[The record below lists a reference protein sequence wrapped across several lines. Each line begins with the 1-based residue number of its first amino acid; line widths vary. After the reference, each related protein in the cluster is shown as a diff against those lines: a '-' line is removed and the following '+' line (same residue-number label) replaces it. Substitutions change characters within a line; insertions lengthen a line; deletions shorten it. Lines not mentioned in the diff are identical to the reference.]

1 MKMKMNFCEFV
12 SCMETL
18 ISAFK
23 LCPCNP
29 PFCRY
34 GGSYFQVFQKM
45 VNFKNSYLSNG
56 LTDFVEPQLILKVF
70 IWAFKEKY
78 EKKFWA
84 SPLSELAGP
93 VTKIEIRANGT
104 STTYRFSIFFRRLI
118 MIPKR
123 GQKIFLAGKV
133 VFAVRF
139 LNDPQKGILRHFLKK
154 TKHKIINLGQS
165 DFNDLYV
172 LYFFSIAHYV
182 P

>member
-1 MKMKMNFCEFV
+1 
-12 SCMETL
+12 METL

-45 VNFKNSYLSNG
+45 VNFKNSYLSND
-56 LTDFVEPQLILKVF
+56 LTDFIEQQLILKVF
-70 IWAFKEKY
+70 IWALRKNT
-78 EKKFWA
+78 KKIFWA
-84 SPLSELAGP
+84 SLPSELAGP
-93 VTKIEIRANGT
+93 VTKIEIWANGT
-104 STTYRFSIFFRRLI
+104 STTYRFNIFFRTLI
-118 MIPKR
+118 VFPKR

-139 LNDPQKGILRHFLKK
+139 LKDPQKGILWHFLKK

-172 LYFFSIAHYV
+172 LYFFSVAHYV